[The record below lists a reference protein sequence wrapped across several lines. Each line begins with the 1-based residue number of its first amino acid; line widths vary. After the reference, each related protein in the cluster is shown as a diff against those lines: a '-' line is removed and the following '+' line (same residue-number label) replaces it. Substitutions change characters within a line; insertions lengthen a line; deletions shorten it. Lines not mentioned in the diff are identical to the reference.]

1 MWQWL
6 ASVRTAE
13 RERFAF
19 FIGLGCLVSIAQ
31 MLGQAGSESLFLA
44 RLGAGRLPATFVA
57 ASLTT
62 VAASLLYALRVGRA
76 RNDRV
81 LVELLAVAALA
92 VVLAAVAV
100 REGSAAGLVALYC
113 LFFATQAVLTNHYW
127 ALVGDFFDTLAAKR
141 LVPLFTVGLSLG
153 GALGGATAIGVVS
166 AISAEA
172 LLVGWA
178 LGLVAAAALVLGSR
192 ARFQRW
198 RALTSSEE
206 DETSVAGIS
215 AAMRYLRGS
224 PLGRR
229 LVASSLAMVL
239 AVFVAQYLYSGMIAA
254 AFPDEARLAA
264 FLALYLAVSNG
275 VEVLVELLA
284 TPLAIRRLGVP
295 TANLLHPLLTLGSF
309 IGLAFA
315 PGLATAVAARANRE
329 LLDNALAVP
338 VRTLAGNA
346 LPQRFRS
353 RVRAF
358 LEGIVVYSGM
368 SLAGAVL
375 LAVDE
380 LPADLLAGAG
390 AALALLYLVANLAVR
405 RQYLAAIVTELR
417 AGRLDLRELRSEIGA
432 HELHSLAELWSHL
445 ARTETGEPSAAV
457 LELPRLLVSHGVTAP
472 VRDAVAYA
480 SSRLRAACLEAL
492 ATVEM
497 DPALWCDTLAD
508 PDASVRRVA
517 LRALPAAALR
527 EPIVAAALHASLA
540 DPDLRARAEAARR
553 VGADGEAVLVDLLDS
568 GDAAAVVA
576 ALDAAPPAFARAAAL
591 QLDARDP
598 RVRAAALRALA
609 RAADDGAVEFAALSA
624 RLEDPDMGVR
634 CAAVVALGTRREGE
648 VLAVLAGA
656 LRDASRAV
664 RNAAI
669 DALAARG
676 DRGALAVRPILAAP
690 EESAIGAALRV
701 LAAVGSPAA
710 RGLLRGTYGDHVR
723 EAIGALHCA
732 RAFSAAGA
740 AVPRFTSVAIGDA
753 FARALRLAWRAL
765 ARLEDER
772 VVRSAER
779 ALRLASGRVRGDAL
793 EVVSQLGERDVS
805 RQLVLLLE
813 PIPLD
818 EKLAALRSDVPP
830 PRDLADA
837 QLRARALSSPWTRI
851 PADSPNAEE
860 KILMERLLS
869 LRQVSLFSRMS
880 LERLHAIERITQESE
895 YVRGEVIM
903 REGELGDELF
913 CLVEGEVEV
922 LRGAGTPD
930 QMCLNRLGPG
940 AYLGEMAVLD
950 GSPRSATVVAA
961 SSVRILVLAG
971 ERLRE
976 LVQDMPELA
985 FDLLRVLAERV
996 RSAEQKLAPMS

>member
-19 FIGLGCLVSIAQ
+19 FIALGCLVSIAQ

-44 RLGAGRLPATFVA
+44 RLGAGRLPATFVT

-81 LVELLAVAALA
+81 LVELLVVAALA
-92 VVLAAVAV
+92 VTLAAFAV
-100 REGSAAGLVALYC
+100 RAGSAPGLVALYC

-127 ALVGDFFDTLAAKR
+127 TLVGDFFDTLAAKR

-166 AISAEA
+166 AVSAEA

-198 RALTSSEE
+198 RALASGEE

-229 LVASSLAMVL
+229 LIASSLAMVL

-275 VEVLVELLA
+275 VEVLVEVLV

-375 LAVDE
+375 LAADQ
-380 LPADLLAGAG
+380 LPVNLLAGAG
-390 AALALLYLVANLAVR
+390 AALALLYLLANLAVR

-417 AGRLDLRELRSEIGA
+417 AGRLDLRELRSEIGT

-445 ARTETGEPSAAV
+445 ARTETGEPSTAV

-472 VRDAVAYA
+472 VRDAIAHA
-480 SSRLRAACLEAL
+480 SPRLRAACLEAL
-492 ATVEM
+492 ATVET
-497 DPALWCDTLAD
+497 DPALWCDALAD
-508 PDASVRRVA
+508 PDASVRRMV
-517 LRALPAAALR
+517 LRALPASALG
-527 EPIVAAALHASLA
+527 EPIVAAALHESLA
-540 DPDLRARAEAARR
+540 DPDLRVRAEAARR

-568 GDAAAVVA
+568 GDVEAVVA
-576 ALDAAPPAFARAAAL
+576 ALDAAPPALARAAAR
-591 QLDARDP
+591 QLSAPDP
-598 RVRAAALRALA
+598 LVRAAALRALA
-609 RAADDGAVEFAALSA
+609 RAADAGAVEFAALGA
-624 RLEDPDMGVR
+624 ALADPDIGVR
-634 CAAVVALGTRREGE
+634 CAAVAALGTRHEGE
-648 VLAVLAGA
+648 ALAVLAGA

-669 DALAARG
+669 DALAVRG
-676 DRGALAVRPILAAP
+676 DHGALAVRPILVAP
-690 EESAIGAALRV
+690 EESAMGAAMRV

-710 RGLLRGTYGDHVR
+710 RGLLLGAYGGYVR

-732 RAFSAAGA
+732 RVFGAAGA
-740 AVPRFTSVAIGDA
+740 AVPRFTLVASGDA

-793 EVVSQLGERDVS
+793 EVVSQLGGRDVS

-818 EKLAALRSDVPP
+818 EKLAALRGDVPP

-930 QMCLNRLGPG
+930 EIHLNRLGPG

-961 SSVRILVLAG
+961 SPVRVLVLAG

-976 LVQDMPELA
+976 LVQEMPELA

-996 RSAEQKLAPMS
+996 RSAEQKFAPMS

>member
-6 ASVRTAE
+6 SSVRTAE

-44 RLGAGRLPATFVA
+44 RLGAARLPATFVA

-81 LVELLAVAALA
+81 LAELLVGAALA
-92 VVLAAVAV
+92 VALAAFAV
-100 REGSAAGLVALYC
+100 REGSAPGLVALYC

-127 ALVGDFFDTLAAKR
+127 TLVGDFFDTLAAKR

-153 GALGGATAIGVVS
+153 GSLGGAAAIGVVS
-166 AISAEA
+166 ALSAEA

-178 LGLVAAAALVLGSR
+178 LGLLAAAALVLGSR

-198 RALTSSEE
+198 CAIASGEE

-229 LVASSLAMVL
+229 LIASSLAMVL
-239 AVFVAQYLYSGMIAA
+239 AVFVAQYLYSGMIVA
-254 AFPDEARLAA
+254 AFPDETRLAA

-275 VEVLVELLA
+275 VEVLVEVLV
-284 TPLAIRRLGVP
+284 TPIAIRRLGVP
-295 TANLLHPLLTLGSF
+295 TANLLHPLLTVGSF
-309 IGLAFA
+309 VGLAFA
-315 PGLATAVAARANRE
+315 PGLAAAVTARVNRE

-375 LAVDE
+375 LAVDR

-390 AALALLYLVANLAVR
+390 AALALLYLLANLAVR

-432 HELHSLAELWSHL
+432 HELHSLAEFWSHL

-472 VRDAVAYA
+472 VRAAVGYA
-480 SSRLRAACLEAL
+480 SPRLRAACLEAL
-492 ATVEM
+492 ATVET
-497 DPALWCDTLAD
+497 DPALWRDALAD

-517 LRALPAAALR
+517 LRALPAVALR
-527 EPIVAAALHASLA
+527 EPVVAAALHASLS
-540 DPDLRARAEAARR
+540 DPNPRARAEAARR
-553 VGADGEAVLVDLLDS
+553 AGAEGEAVLFDLLDS
-568 GDAAAVVA
+568 GDVADVVA
-576 ALDAAPPAFARAAAL
+576 ALDAAPPGLARAAAL

-598 RVRAAALRALA
+598 RVRAAALGVLA
-609 RAADDGAVEFAALSA
+609 RAADDGAVAFAALCA
-624 RLEDPDMGVR
+624 GLEDPGAGVR
-634 CAAVVALGTRREGE
+634 CAAVAALGTRREDE
-648 VLAVLAGA
+648 VPSLLAGA
-656 LRDASRAV
+656 LRDSSRDV

-669 DALAARG
+669 RALAACG
-676 DRGALAVRPILAAP
+676 DRGVLAVRPILAAP
-690 EESAIGAALRV
+690 EESAIGAAMRV
-701 LAAVGSPAA
+701 LAAVNSPAA
-710 RGLLRGTYGDHVR
+710 RGLLRGAYGEYVR

-732 RAFSAAGA
+732 RALSAAGA
-740 AVPRFTSVAIGDA
+740 AVPRFTLVAIGDA

-779 ALRLASGRVRGDAL
+779 ALRRASGRVRGDAL

-818 EKLAALRSDVPP
+818 EKLAALRGDVPP

-837 QLRARALSSPWTRI
+837 QLRARAFSSPWTRI

-860 KILMERLLS
+860 KVLMERLLS

-903 REGELGDELF
+903 REGEFGDELF
-913 CLVEGEVEV
+913 CLIEGEVEV

-930 QMCLNRLGPG
+930 EVHLNWLGPG

-961 SSVRILVLAG
+961 TSVRVLVLAG

-976 LVQDMPELA
+976 LVQEMPELA

>member
-1 MWQWL
+1 MRRWL
-6 ASVRTAE
+6 ASVRSAE

-19 FIGLGCLVSIAQ
+19 FFGLGGLIAIAQ

-44 RLGAGRLPATFVA
+44 RLGAARLPATFVA

-62 VAASLLYALRVGRA
+62 VAVSLLYALRVGRA

-81 LVELLAVAALA
+81 LVELLVVAAIAVAI
-92 VVLAAVAV
+92 AAFAV
-100 REGSAAGLVALYC
+100 REGSAPGLVALYC

-127 ALVGDFFDTLAAKR
+127 TLIGDFFDTLAAKR

-153 GALGGATAIGVVS
+153 GAVGGATAIGVVS
-166 AISAEA
+166 ALSPEA

-178 LGLVAAAALVLGSR
+178 LGLIAAAVLVLASR

-198 RALTSSEE
+198 RALAATEE

-229 LVASSLAMVL
+229 LIASSLAMVL

-275 VEVLVELLA
+275 IEVLVELFV
-284 TPLAIRRLGVP
+284 TPLAIRKLGVP
-295 TANLLHPLLTLGSF
+295 TANLLHPLLTIMSF
-309 IGLAFA
+309 VGLAFA
-315 PGLATAVAARANRE
+315 PGLATAVAARGNRE

-375 LAVDE
+375 LAVDR
-380 LPADLLAGAG
+380 LPTDLLAGAG
-390 AALALLYLVANLAVR
+390 GALACLYLLANLAVR

-417 AGRLDLRELRSEIGA
+417 AGRLDLRELRSEMGT
-432 HELHSLAELWSHL
+432 HELQSLAEFWSHL
-445 ARTETGEPSAAV
+445 ARTESGEPSAAV
-457 LELPRLLVSHGVTAP
+457 LELPPLLVSRGVTAP
-472 VRDAVAYA
+472 VREAVAYA
-480 SSRLRAACLEAL
+480 GPRLRAACLEAL
-492 ATVEM
+492 APVEL
-497 DPALWCDTLAD
+497 DPALWRNALGD

-517 LRALPAAALR
+517 LRTLPEALLD
-527 EPIVAAALHASLA
+527 EPTVAAALHASLA
-540 DPDLRARAEAARR
+540 DPDPRARAEAARR
-553 VGADGEAVLVDLLDS
+553 VGVEGDDVLRALLDS
-568 GDAAAVVA
+568 GDVACVVA
-576 ALDAAPPAFARAAAL
+576 ALEAVPAAFAPAAARAL
-591 QLDARDP
+591 VARDP
-598 RVRAAALRALA
+598 RVRVAALGALA
-609 RAADDGAVEFAALSA
+609 RAGDDGAVDLAALCA
-624 RLEDPDMGVR
+624 RLADTDAGVR
-634 CAAVVALGTRREGE
+634 CAAVAALATRREDE
-648 VLAVLAGA
+648 ASTLLAGA
-656 LRDASRAV
+656 LRDLSREV
-664 RNAAI
+664 RSAAI
-669 DALAARG
+669 DAVAARG
-676 DRGALAVRPILAAP
+676 DPGALAVKPLLAAP
-690 EESAIGAALRV
+690 EESAIGGAMRV
-701 LAAVGSPAA
+701 LALVGSPIA
-710 RGLLRGTYGDHVR
+710 RGLLREEYAARVR
-723 EAIGALHCA
+723 EAIGALQCA
-732 RAFSAAGA
+732 RALGAAGA
-740 AVPRFTSVAIGDA
+740 AVPRFTVIASSDA

-765 ARLEDER
+765 ARLEDAR

-779 ALRLASGRVRGDAL
+779 ALRLASGRIRADAL
-793 EVVSQLGERDVS
+793 EVVSQLGDRDVS

-813 PIPLD
+813 PIPIE
-818 EKLAALRSDVPP
+818 EKLAALRTDVSP
-830 PRDLADA
+830 PRDLAEA
-837 QLRARALSSPWTRI
+837 QRRARALSSPWTRI
-851 PADSPNAEE
+851 SADSPNAEE
-860 KILMERLLS
+860 KVLMERLLS

-895 YVRGEVIM
+895 YVRGEVLL
-903 REGELGDELF
+903 REGEVGDELF

-922 LRGAGTPD
+922 LRGAGTPEERH
-930 QMCLNRLGPG
+930 LNRLGPG

-961 SSVRILVLAG
+961 STVRVLVIAG

-976 LVQDMPELA
+976 LVHEMPELA

-996 RSAEQKLAPMS
+996 RSAEQKLASPN

>member
-1 MWQWL
+1 MGRWL

-19 FIGLGCLVSIAQ
+19 FIGLGCVMAVAQ
-31 MLGQAGSESLFLA
+31 MLGQAGSESLFLS
-44 RLGAGRLPATFVA
+44 RLGAARLPSTFVA

-62 VAASLLYALRVGRA
+62 VAVSLLYALRVGRA

-81 LVELLAVAALA
+81 LVELLLVAALGVA
-92 VVLAAVAV
+92 LAAYAV
-100 REGSAAGLVALYC
+100 HAGSAPGLVALYC

-127 ALVGDFFDTLAAKR
+127 TLVGDFFDTLSAKR
-141 LVPLFTVGLSLG
+141 LVPLFTVGLSAG
-153 GALGGATAIGVVS
+153 GALGGVAAMGVVS
-166 AISAEA
+166 ALPAEA

-178 LGLVAAAALVLGSR
+178 LGLLVAAALVLGSH

-198 RALTSSEE
+198 RALAAGEE

-215 AAMRYLRGS
+215 AAMRYLRAS

-229 LVASSLAMVL
+229 LIASALAMVL

-254 AFPDEARLAA
+254 AFPDEAKLAA
-264 FLALYLAVSNG
+264 FLSLYLAVSNG
-275 VEVLVELLA
+275 VEVLVELVV

-295 TANLLHPLLTLGSF
+295 TANLLHPLLTLVSF
-309 IGLAFA
+309 AGLAFA

-358 LEGIVVYSGM
+358 LEGIVVYSRM

-375 LAVDE
+375 LVATE
-380 LPADLLAGAG
+380 LPTDLLAGAG
-390 AALALLYLVANLAVR
+390 AALALLYFIANLAVR
-405 RQYLAAIVTELR
+405 RQYLASIVTELR
-417 AGRLDLRELRSEIGA
+417 AGRLDLRELRGEIGA
-432 HELHSLAELWSHL
+432 HEIHSLANLWRHL

-457 LELPRLLVSHGVTAP
+457 SELPRLLVSRGVTEP
-472 VRDAVAYA
+472 VREALAFA
-480 SSRLRAACLEAL
+480 SPALRAACLEAL
-492 ATVEM
+492 APVEAE
-497 DPALWCDTLAD
+497 PSLWRDALAD
-508 PDASVRRVA
+508 RDASVRRVA
-517 LRALPAAALR
+517 VRALPDAALL
-527 EPIVAAALHASLA
+527 EPIVAAALHASLDDA
-540 DPDLRARAEAARR
+540 DLRVRAAAARR
-553 VGADGEAVLVDLLDS
+553 VGTDGEAVLVALLDS
-568 GDAAAVVA
+568 GDAEAVSV
-576 ALDAAPPAFARAAAL
+576 ALDAAPPALARAAA
-591 QLDARDP
+591 QRLDARDP

-609 RAADDGAVEFAALSA
+609 RVANGGVATFAEIAARLADPDVGVRVAAVAALG
-624 RLEDPDMGVR
+624 M
-634 CAAVVALGTRREGE
+634 RREPE
-648 VLAVLAGA
+648 VAAALAGA
-656 LRDASRAV
+656 LRDPSREV
-664 RNAAI
+664 RNATI
-669 DALAARG
+669 DALALRG
-676 DRGALAVRPILAAP
+676 DAGALAVQPILAAP
-690 EESAIGAALRV
+690 EESSIGAAMRV
-701 LAAVGSPAA
+701 LAGVGSPAA
-710 RGLLRGTYGDHVR
+710 RALLRGAYGDHVH
-723 EAIGALHCA
+723 EAIGALYCA
-732 RAFSAAGA
+732 RAFGTAES
-740 AVPRFTSVAIGDA
+740 AVPRFTSIAIGDA
-753 FARALRLAWRAL
+753 FTRSLRLAWRAL
-765 ARLEDER
+765 ARLEDEH
-772 VVRSAER
+772 VVRSTAR
-779 ALRLASGRVRGDAL
+779 ALRVASGRVRGDAL
-793 EVVSQLGERDVS
+793 EVVSQLGERNVS

-830 PRDLADA
+830 PRDLDDA
-837 QLRARALSSPWTRI
+837 WTRARALSSPWTRI
-851 PADSPNAEE
+851 AAVSPNAEE
-860 KILMERLLS
+860 KVLMERLLS

-903 REGELGDELF
+903 REGEVGDELF

-930 QMCLNRLGPG
+930 EMRLNRLGPG

-950 GSPRSATVVAA
+950 GSPRSATVVAV
-961 SSVRILVLAG
+961 SSVRVLVLAG

-996 RSAEQKLAPMS
+996 RRAEQKRAPTG

>member
-81 LVELLAVAALA
+81 LVELLVVAALA
-92 VVLAAVAV
+92 VTLAAFAV
-100 REGSAAGLVALYC
+100 RAGSAPGLVALYC

-127 ALVGDFFDTLAAKR
+127 TLVGDFFDTLAAKR

-166 AISAEA
+166 ALSAEA

-178 LGLVAAAALVLGSR
+178 LGLVAAAALVLGSH

-198 RALTSSEE
+198 RALLPGEE

-275 VEVLVELLA
+275 VEMLVELLA
-284 TPLAIRRLGVP
+284 TPIAIRRLGVP

-309 IGLAFA
+309 VGLAFA

-329 LLDNALAVP
+329 LLDNALAIP

-358 LEGIVVYSGM
+358 LEGIVGYSGM

-375 LAVDE
+375 LAVDA
-380 LPADLLAGAG
+380 LPVNLLAGAG
-390 AALALLYLVANLAVR
+390 AALALLYLFANLAVR

-445 ARTETGEPSAAV
+445 ARTETGEPSPAV

-472 VRDAVAYA
+472 VREAVAYA
-480 SSRLRAACLEAL
+480 SPRLRAACIEAL
-492 ATVEM
+492 ATVES
-497 DPALWCDTLAD
+497 DPALWRDALAD
-508 PDASVRRVA
+508 PDASVRRMA

-576 ALDAAPPAFARAAAL
+576 ALDAAPPALARAATR
-591 QLDARDP
+591 QLDAADP

-624 RLEDPDMGVR
+624 RLEDPDMG
-634 CAAVVALGTRREGE
+634 
-648 VLAVLAGA
+648 
-656 LRDASRAV
+656 
-664 RNAAI
+664 
-669 DALAARG
+669 
-676 DRGALAVRPILAAP
+676 
-690 EESAIGAALRV
+690 
-701 LAAVGSPAA
+701 
-710 RGLLRGTYGDHVR
+710 
-723 EAIGALHCA
+723 
-732 RAFSAAGA
+732 
-740 AVPRFTSVAIGDA
+740 
-753 FARALRLAWRAL
+753 
-765 ARLEDER
+765 
-772 VVRSAER
+772 
-779 ALRLASGRVRGDAL
+779 
-793 EVVSQLGERDVS
+793 
-805 RQLVLLLE
+805 
-813 PIPLD
+813 
-818 EKLAALRSDVPP
+818 
-830 PRDLADA
+830 
-837 QLRARALSSPWTRI
+837 
-851 PADSPNAEE
+851 
-860 KILMERLLS
+860 
-869 LRQVSLFSRMS
+869 
-880 LERLHAIERITQESE
+880 
-895 YVRGEVIM
+895 
-903 REGELGDELF
+903 
-913 CLVEGEVEV
+913 
-922 LRGAGTPD
+922 
-930 QMCLNRLGPG
+930 
-940 AYLGEMAVLD
+940 
-950 GSPRSATVVAA
+950 
-961 SSVRILVLAG
+961 
-971 ERLRE
+971 
-976 LVQDMPELA
+976 
-985 FDLLRVLAERV
+985 
-996 RSAEQKLAPMS
+996 